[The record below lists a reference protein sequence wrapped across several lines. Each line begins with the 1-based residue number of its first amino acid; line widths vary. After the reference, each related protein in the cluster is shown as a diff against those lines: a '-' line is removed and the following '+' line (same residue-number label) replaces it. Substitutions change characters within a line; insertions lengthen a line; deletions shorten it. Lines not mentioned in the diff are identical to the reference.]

1 MKPLHGEWLVELYN
15 QMSTAEGQKIICSAW
30 KAPEITEVIKAG
42 KASLQPHDPFHDID
56 PMVKLDD
63 EGIDFNQ

>member
-1 MKPLHGEWLVELYN
+1 
-15 QMSTAEGQKIICSAW
+15 MSTAEGQKIICSAW

-63 EGIDFNQ
+63 EGIDFNL